1 MEDGSGKKIVLT
13 TVLMF
18 PVLKVQNV
26 SNVLIGA

>member
-1 MEDGSGKKIVLT
+1 MEVGPSKKIVLT

>member
-1 MEDGSGKKIVLT
+1 MEVGPGKKIALT

>member
-1 MEDGSGKKIVLT
+1 MEDGPGKKIVLT

>member
-1 MEDGSGKKIVLT
+1 MEVGPGEKIVLT